1 MWLLYKSDL
10 LRYRNIRGNCK
21 NSTLFIFEK
30 KRYIYLSI
38 HLVCMFL
45 LIQKNVKTAEPIGPK
60 FCVGPHVT
68 PGKGY
73 EWSNP
78 QTFFVFVLY
87 CTTRRCSEINRQ
99 LKVKIGDGRE
109 APYNP
114 SFINLKDFLK
124 INFYESEKYSELPF
138 SVQCLYNHEPV
149 WREELDREPQLDTV
163 YSNPS

>member
-73 EWSNP
+73 EWSKF
-78 QTFFVFVLY
+78 QKFVFKSFFCFEILKMREKNEIRKLCCFVLY
-87 CTTRRCSEINRQ
+87 CTKRRCLQIKPQ
-99 LKVKIGDGRE
+99 LKVEIKDGRG
-109 APYNP
+109 AP
-114 SFINLKDFLK
+114 KDSSSLL
-124 INFYESEKYSELPF
+124 NFYIF
-138 SVQCLYNHEPV
+138 VQNIKG
-149 WREELDREPQLDTV
+149 DI
-163 YSNPS
+163 